1 MVGWRVWHRDD
12 GAIARQF
19 GQSLM
24 VFELPQALKRDAEV
38 QDSRD
43 KAARENAT
51 KIYTAPLQGAP
62 PPMPPRTQFPPADVS
77 APSPAAAPSPGVT
90 RPPSTFQKSVLERT
104 NPAPAPIP
112 APRLVQP
119 SPSPVSQ
126 AGVTASTGAALGFE
140 FAVLF
145 FMVAFFFRYVI
156 PHFRSPIAASSRPAT
171 PQGFIPPPLPASPS
185 SQSLGDLT
193 WDEFELL
200 VGELYRRDGFAV
212 EISNATGSDGGIDL
226 VLRRDSARFIVQ
238 CKHWKSVKVTVKD
251 IREFFGVL
259 VSESATRGIF
269 VTTTSFTRDAI
280 QFAVGKPLDL
290 IDGSTLDTL
299 IARHPDLLDVSS
311 WSRAFKSG
319 ATVKDPMCPS
329 CSSSMVMRSGRHGTF
344 WGCATYPKCRGKR
357 ETRKHICRA
366 SDGR

>member
-1 MVGWRVWHRDD
+1 MESLAPRRWRDCTAIRTIVD
-12 GAIARQF
+12 GLRASSSIKTRCGSAR
-19 GQSLM
+19 
-24 VFELPQALKRDAEV
+24 LPRQGGP
-38 QDSRD
+38 
-43 KAARENAT
+43 RERNENL
-51 KIYTAPLQGAP
+51 YRTAP
-62 PPMPPRTQFPPADVS
+62 RRS
-77 APSPAAAPSPGVT
+77 AAHAAAHPISTRGCLCPSPAAAPSPGVT